1 MELRKNK
8 KLYYTVSSICL
19 LACAAVI
26 RELARE
32 EDYILLETILQFS
45 RHLIH
50 ASLLFIWMSTI
61 KQRIMQASV
70 RRYLLASGT
79 LLILWLY
86 IRTCKWM
93 FFPSDT
99 WTNRYCWY
107 AYYIALIF
115 IPLFGVFV
123 IQCLGKSEDYK
134 LPEKWKLLYLP
145 AIILLLLVFTNDL
158 HQLVFCFPD
167 GSAFSD
173 DYYTYGSC
181 YLLVSGWSIL
191 LGLYF
196 VLSLLWQCRA
206 PGRPWFQKIPVLV
219 MLSEVAITIL
229 YCMNI
234 LKCDVTALNCAM
246 IVLLLESCIQSG
258 LIRSNSKYDRL
269 FEIANIEAHIADE
282 NGKIRYVSGQAQ
294 QPEAQVRTWMTDLE
308 HDGIVMDG
316 KRLKCAKLTRGWI
329 LWWEDVSEIMTF
341 TEALE
346 NAGKQLSEKNDL
358 MKAELELREKKLQVE
373 EKNRLYDRITEEVT
387 AQLDQVERLLKK
399 KDEKEEKKQLAHICV
414 LSAYIK
420 RRCNLAL
427 IAENAS
433 LLQAKELSFCLKES
447 AEMMELYGIMV
458 SVDSSCQGETKA
470 EYLIAVYDTFEQLI
484 EQILDQTD
492 AMLLNVHMLNNQICM
507 KIQMNLEKDWNIPQ
521 WNFWYAVGG
530 SVNIQQMKKT
540 WYLEFT
546 MKSDLV

>member
-1 MELRKNK
+1 M
-8 KLYYTVSSICL
+8 
-19 LACAAVI
+19 
-26 RELARE
+26 
-32 EDYILLETILQFS
+32 
-45 RHLIH
+45 
-50 ASLLFIWMSTI
+50 
-61 KQRIMQASV
+61 
-70 RRYLLASGT
+70 
-79 LLILWLY
+79 
-86 IRTCKWM
+86 
-93 FFPSDT
+93 
-99 WTNRYCWY
+99 
-107 AYYIALIF
+107 
-115 IPLFGVFV
+115 
-123 IQCLGKSEDYK
+123 
-134 LPEKWKLLYLP
+134 
-145 AIILLLLVFTNDL
+145 
-158 HQLVFCFPD
+158 
-167 GSAFSD
+167 
-173 DYYTYGSC
+173 
-181 YLLVSGWSIL
+181 

-196 VLSLLWQCRA
+196 VLSLLRQCRA

-219 MLSEVAITIL
+219 MLSEVAVTIL

-258 LIRSNSKYDRL
+258 LIRSNSQYDRL
-269 FEIANIEAHIADE
+269 FAIANIEAHIADE
-282 NGKIRYVSGQAQ
+282 KGKMRYVSGQAQ

-308 HDGIVMDG
+308 HEGIVMDG

-346 NAGKQLSEKNDL
+346 NTGKQLSEKNDL

-387 AQLDQVERLLKK
+387 KQLDQVEQLLKK
-399 KDEKEEKKQLAHICV
+399 KDEKEKQKQLAHICV

-427 IAENAS
+427 LAENS
-433 LLQAKELSFCLKES
+433 TLLQAKELSYCLKES
-447 AEMMELYGIMV
+447 AEMIQLYGTMV

-492 AMLLNVHMLNNQICM
+492 AMLLNVHVLNNQICM

-521 WNFWYAVGG
+521 WNHWYAVGG
-530 SVNIQQMKKT
+530 SVNIRQLEKT

-546 MKSDLV
+546 IESDLV